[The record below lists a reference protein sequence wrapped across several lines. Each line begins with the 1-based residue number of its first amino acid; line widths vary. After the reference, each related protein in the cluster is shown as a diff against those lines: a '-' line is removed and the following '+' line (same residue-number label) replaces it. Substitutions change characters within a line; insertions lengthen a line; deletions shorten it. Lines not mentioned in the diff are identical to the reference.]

1 MAKRMGLMLLVV
13 GLFIVGIGTWK
24 FLQIKAAIAEGGSY
38 APPPTT
44 VTTLVAGEQEWAS
57 TLTAIGSV
65 EAVNGVVVSADLA
78 GVVREI
84 AFQSGARVAK
94 GQVLVR
100 LESSTERAQLA
111 QAQASADLAKLN
123 LDRAE
128 KLIGRGVIAQA
139 ELDRFRAEARQ
150 ADASV
155 DAVRAVLDRKNITA
169 PFAGVLGIRQID
181 LGQRL
186 NEGDAI
192 VPLQSLDPVYVNFSL
207 PQRDV
212 NALKV
217 GAAVHVTSDEAVTTQ
232 TGRITSINS
241 VIDPA
246 TRNIAVQATFAN
258 RGELLRPGM
267 FVDVTVDLG
276 AGSRE
281 ITLPTTA
288 IAYAPYGNSVFVVE
302 DLPNPKDPKGKP
314 YKGVSQRFVKT
325 GRERGDQVAVL
336 SGLKPGDEVV
346 TTGAFKLRPGASVVV
361 DNKLQPGNEATP
373 KPEDN

>member
-13 GLFIVGIGTWK
+13 GLFVVGIGTYK
-24 FLQIKAAIAEGGSY
+24 FLQIRAAMAQGASFSQ
-38 APPPTT
+38 PPTT
-44 VTTLVAGEQEWAS
+44 VTTLVAKEEEWAA
-57 TLTAIGSV
+57 TLAAIGSV
-65 EAVNGVVVSADLA
+65 EAVNGVLVSADLS

-84 AFQSGARVAK
+84 SFQSGKRVAK

-100 LESSTERAQLA
+100 LETTTERAQLA

-128 KLIGRGVIAQA
+128 KLVERGVIAQA
-139 ELDRFRAEARQ
+139 ELDRMRAEARQ
-150 ADASV
+150 TDASV
-155 DAVRAVLDRKNITA
+155 DAVRANIDRKTIEA
-169 PFAGVLGIRQID
+169 PFSGVLGIRQVD

-186 NEGDAI
+186 NEGDPI

-207 PQRDV
+207 PQGDV

-217 GAAVHVTSDEAVTTQ
+217 GSAVTVSLDASATTR
-232 TGRITSINS
+232 TGKITSINS

-246 TRNIAVQATFAN
+246 TRNVEVQATFAN
-258 RGELLRPGM
+258 RDEVLRPGM
-267 FVDVTVDLG
+267 FVDVSVNLG
-276 AGSRE
+276 AVSRA

-288 IAYAPYGNSVFVVE
+288 IAYAPYGNSVYVVE
-302 DLPNPKDPKGKP
+302 ELKDPKGNA

-325 GRERGDQVAVL
+325 GRERGDQVAIL

-346 TTGAFKLRPGASVVV
+346 TTGAFKLRPNMAVVV
-361 DNKLQPGNEATP
+361 DNAIQPGNDAAP